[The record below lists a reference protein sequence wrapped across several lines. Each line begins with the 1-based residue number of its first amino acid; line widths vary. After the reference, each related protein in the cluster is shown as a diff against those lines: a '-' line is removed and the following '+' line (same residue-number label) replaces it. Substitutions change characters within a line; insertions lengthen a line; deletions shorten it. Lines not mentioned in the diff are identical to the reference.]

1 MFRGKDDA
9 KLGRKTGVLRL
20 RLEPNESD
28 GRKLYCMEVLFEYKF
43 LVSSSAT
50 ARCVIC

>member
-9 KLGRKTGVLRL
+9 KLGRKPGVLRL

-28 GRKLYCMEVLFEYKF
+28 GRELYRRVVLFEYKF
-43 LVSSSAT
+43 L
-50 ARCVIC
+50 I